1 MDGWGSGVAPAVVCG
16 RGSGGHWLAV
26 RVRLVVAALGLAALP
41 CALMGRGARADD
53 IPSWLNPATAPVL
66 LIPDIETDPD
76 SGNTFGIMPTWLKSN
91 QKGDITRIASAD
103 FYRNSYFGAGVGG
116 SIFDFLSLDSQWYVG
131 GDVEQRVER
140 QLDTR
145 YESGR
150 RRLDTWS
157 FTARVNYDRIGTP
170 RFFGIGNHTTIND
183 QTNYTSETELIDLTP
198 GWNINP
204 RWQLAY
210 TLRFQNV
217 DVFPGSLPHIES
229 IEKRFA
235 SAYATGDNR
244 EIYNRL
250 MLIYD
255 TRNDL
260 TAPTQGVELS
270 VYSGYAELQGYGAQ
284 YQSAGVDGRAYV
296 PFGSRT
302 VVALH
307 TALRYELDA
316 HHLPFWAYSTLG
328 GEASVTD
335 GSGTLRGYGN
345 GRFTDR
351 NSFVFNL
358 ELRQGIATLNA
369 ASSRIDVELTP
380 FLDAGRV
387 FHLTST
393 NPLSQLHYVGGLGF
407 RGVARPFVVGY
418 VDIGVGSEGVAVFT
432 GINYPF

>member
-1 MDGWGSGVAPAVVCG
+1 MGSWRSGVAPAVVCG
-16 RGSGGHWLAV
+16 TGSGGHWLAA
-26 RVRLVVAALGLAALP
+26 RTRIVVAALGLAALL
-41 CALMGRGARADD
+41 CIWGRPGAFAD

-76 SGNTFGIMPTWLKSN
+76 SGNTFGIMPTWLTSN
-91 QKGDITRIASAD
+91 ERGDITRIASLD
-103 FYRNSYFGAGVGG
+103 LYRNSYFGAGIGG
-116 SIFDFLSLDSQWYVG
+116 SIFDYLSLDSQWYVG

-170 RFFGIGNHTTIND
+170 RFFGIGNNTSIED
-183 QTNYTSETELIDLTP
+183 ETNYTSETELIEATP

-210 TLRFQNV
+210 TIRFENV
-217 DVFPGSLPHIES
+217 DVFPGSLPHVVS

-235 SAYATGDNR
+235 AAYATGDNN
-244 EIYNRL
+244 EVYDRL

-260 TAPTQGVELS
+260 TAPTRGVQLAG
-270 VYSGYAELQGYGAQ
+270 YTGYASLQGYDAQ
-284 YQSAGVDGRAYV
+284 YQSAGFDGRGYLPV
-296 PFGSRT
+296 TPSL

-307 TALRYELDA
+307 SALRYELNA
-316 HHLPFWAYSTLG
+316 RRQPFWAYSTLG
-328 GEASVTD
+328 GETSTID
-335 GSGTLRGYGN
+335 GPGALRGYGN
-345 GRFTDR
+345 GRFTDA

-358 ELRQGIATLNA
+358 ELRQVVARLDM
-369 ASSRIDVELTP
+369 ASTRIDVEVTP
-380 FLDAGRV
+380 FMDAGRV
-387 FHLTST
+387 FLRPSTDPLTH
-393 NPLSQLHYVGGLGF
+393 LHYVGGLGF

-418 VDIGVGSEGVAVFT
+418 VDIGVGNEGVAVFT